1 MKLLLDTH
9 MLLWAAGN
17 SQRLPEATRALLLDQ
32 DNDLVFSVAS
42 FWEIVI
48 KSGLGRDDFRVD
60 AALLRRELRIN
71 GYEEL
76 PIAADHVLAVAN
88 LPPLHKDPFDRL
100 LIAQATVEGMTLITT
115 DPLVAGYPG
124 PIRAV

>member
-9 MLLWAAGN
+9 MLLWAAGH

-32 DNDLVFSVAS
+32 DNDLAFSVAS
-42 FWEIVI
+42 LWEIVI
-48 KSGLGRDDFRVD
+48 KSGLGRHDFRVD

-88 LPPLHKDPFDRL
+88 VPPLHKDPFDRL